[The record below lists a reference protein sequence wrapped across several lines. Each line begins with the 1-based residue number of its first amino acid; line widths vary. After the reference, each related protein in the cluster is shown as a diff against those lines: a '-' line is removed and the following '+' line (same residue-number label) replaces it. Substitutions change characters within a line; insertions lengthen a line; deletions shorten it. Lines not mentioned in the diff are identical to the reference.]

1 MTAGYS
7 GTPLV
12 KKLGLEPGQKAAFVD
27 APGHYCERLG
37 PLPEPR
43 RRLQRP
49 GRDMDF
55 VHFFVRRAAR
65 LRDRLPGLKASLG
78 PAGMLWISW
87 PKKASDLSTE
97 VAEADIRSAGLAA
110 GLVDVKIC
118 AIDDDWSG
126 LKFVYRKED
135 RW

>member
-1 MTAGYS
+1 
-7 GTPLV
+7 
-12 KKLGLEPGQKAAFVD
+12 
-27 APGHYCERLG
+27 
-37 PLPEPR
+37 
-43 RRLQRP
+43 
-49 GRDMDF
+49 
-55 VHFFVRRAAR
+55 
-65 LRDRLPGLKASLG
+65 
-78 PAGMLWISW
+78 MLWISW